1 MLLVPDSSLLIHLGD
16 SDTCTE
22 WKKYDNNLKSA
33 NVQYRLHHTVVTSD
47 GCNTR
52 HSENYENILKFP
64 VKAKT
69 SDFMRPYICGPLHL
83 WLMQRNT
90 CTCIPTGVAKLH
102 RTIPISLILV
112 KVIPISVRISRSL
125 CVYVEC
131 L

>member
-69 SDFMRPYICGPLHL
+69 LC
-83 WLMQRNT
+83 
-90 CTCIPTGVAKLH
+90 K
-102 RTIPISLILV
+102 LV
-112 KVIPISVRISRSL
+112 KSRYKANFRYETSEKL
-125 CVYVEC
+125 TPWIID
-131 L
+131 LLIN